1 MATAALLIE
10 ANPLMKLKQNTLLRT
25 FRPLPSKPIALTF
38 SNQRCFAPR
47 IFKNPKPRCF
57 LPADSK
63 CHPSHSQ
70 SLNVLKDNRP
80 AAANPNFTVA
90 VNKVWEKC
98 HRALREPAMAAVLFG
113 LLVMCN
119 PNSAALAAPVGRV
132 GGSLTLTRT
141 TLHHPSKY
149 SSTTITTSDHY
160 DDPIWEI
167 AFYFFFDLYCLWG
180 LFALLSPYPKF
191 YTAALFIFGT
201 VFTAIW
207 VHSLGQTSVVKLQ
220 LQVTLSN
227 TGRAVQTDLN
237 RIAETADTSTRTG
250 LRYVLRGELNEKG
263 LIFGDNNI
271 FLLGHLISFSPN
283 LLVIDTAVALFRQPD
298 YCISG
303 YSCVG
308 VSKFT
313 RAAAQQC
320 FDKIVFRER
329 VRYDEETIV
338 NVDNIK
344 TQSTTSQRSTNE
356 SHNDNVE
363 VTILLAVDGKSKLPT
378 IIDSSDLKKVMEEL
392 ASIDPNRLLLVRIKI
407 STSSY

>member
-1 MATAALLIE
+1 MATAALLIG

-47 IFKNPKPRCF
+47 IFKNPKPQCF

-63 CHPSHSQ
+63 CHPSQSQ

-98 HRALREPAMAAVLFG
+98 HKALRKPAMAAVLFG

-132 GGSLTLTRT
+132 GGSLTPTRT
-141 TLHHPSKY
+141 TSHHPSKY

-160 DDPIWEI
+160 DDPIGEF
-167 AFYFFFDLYCLWG
+167 AFYIFFILYFLWG

-227 TGRAVQTDLN
+227 TGRALQTDLN

-250 LRYVLRGELNEKG
+250 LRYVLR
-263 LIFGDNNI
+263 
-271 FLLGHLISFSPN
+271 
-283 LLVIDTAVALFRQPD
+283 DTAVALFRQPD

-308 VSKFT
+308 IPKFT

-320 FDKIVFRER
+320 FDKLVFRER

-392 ASIDPNRLLLVRIKI
+392 ASIDPSRLLLGVEVLW
-407 STSSY
+407 TPQFSSNAASK

>member
-250 LRYVLRGELNEKG
+250 LRYVLR
-263 LIFGDNNI
+263 
-271 FLLGHLISFSPN
+271 
-283 LLVIDTAVALFRQPD
+283 DTAVALFRQPD

-392 ASIDPNRLLLVRIKI
+392 ASIDPNRLLLGVEVLW
-407 STSSY
+407 TPQFSSHAASK